1 MPEKIKILTFNLLV
15 YKNLS
20 TTDKSI
26 VDKLNSLKTELFKL
40 HCNWDTKV

>member
-1 MPEKIKILTFNLLV
+1 MPDKIKILTFNLLV

-26 VDKLNSLKTELFKL
+26 VDKNTRQGQGYSNCIEIGIRK
-40 HCNWDTKV
+40 